1 VNDERRRTAGT
12 ASRPAGDRGETVSSD
27 AIEDR
32 LDSARPADAGVRPA
46 SPATRAEFAPD
57 LGVLRAMSTAVP
69 GALPIAV
76 NGIRVAASIRP
87 RKFVIAGG
95 DDMPV
100 TMPRT
105 AFQVVYPDC
114 TAMIDGGLDKT
125 THDSF
130 SPDKPEPYFPE
141 AFAKLARALDAAR
154 LIVVTHF
161 HADHVAGILS
171 AANFTELARKT
182 IIASET
188 ARCLVE
194 TPHRP
199 HLKLS
204 PEAVAHFIVLD
215 YPAYYPVAPGIVLI
229 KAPGHSPDSQMV
241 FIRLQSGREI
251 LHSVDSAWIMDNI
264 LELKGKAAPWVKEDV
279 PAIMAQLR
287 WLKRVHETDKNVTI
301 LVTHDDKHFDALAEA
316 GKIGNELKL

>member
-1 VNDERRRTAGT
+1 
-12 ASRPAGDRGETVSSD
+12 VSSD
-27 AIEDR
+27 VIEDR
-32 LDSARPADAGVRPA
+32 LDSASVRPA
-46 SPATRAEFAPD
+46 GPAARPDFAPD
-57 LGVLRAMSTAVP
+57 LGIVRAMSTVLP
-69 GALPIAV
+69 GALPLAV

-95 DDMPV
+95 DETPV

-114 TAMIDGGLDKT
+114 CVMIDSGLDQA

-130 SPDKPEPYFPE
+130 SPDKPEPYFPDQ
-141 AFAKLARALDAAR
+141 FAKVARALDAAR

-161 HADHVAGILS
+161 HADHVAGVLT
-171 AANFTELARKT
+171 ATNFTSLARKT
-182 IIASET
+182 ILTTET

-204 PEAVAHFIVLD
+204 PQAVANFIVLD
-215 YPAYYPVAPGIVLI
+215 YPVCYPVAPGLVLL

-279 PAIMAQLR
+279 PAVMAQLR

-301 LVTHDDKHFDALAEA
+301 LVTHDDEHFDAVATS
-316 GKIGNELKL
+316 GRIGTELKL

>member
-1 VNDERRRTAGT
+1 LLPSEGNG
-12 ASRPAGDRGETVSSD
+12 VSSD
-27 AIEDR
+27 VIDGR
-32 LDSARPADAGVRPA
+32 LERASARVGDRTDFG
-46 SPATRAEFAPD
+46 PD
-57 LGVLRAMSTAVP
+57 LAAVRALSTVQP

-87 RKFVIAGG
+87 RKFVIEGG
-95 DDMPV
+95 DDTPV

-114 TAMIDGGLDKT
+114 SVMIDSGLDKA

-130 SPDKPEPYFPE
+130 SPDKPEPYFAGE
-141 AFAKLARALDAAR
+141 FAKLTRALNEAR
-154 LIVVTHF
+154 LIIVTHY

-171 AANFTELARKT
+171 AANFPELARKT
-182 IIASET
+182 IITTET

-204 PEAVAHFIVLD
+204 RDAVANFIVLD
-215 YPAYYPVAPGIVLI
+215 YPACHPVAPGIVLI

-241 FIRLQSGREI
+241 FIRLQSGRDI
-251 LHSVDSAWIMDNI
+251 LHSVDSAWVMDNI
-264 LELKGKAAPWVKEDV
+264 LQVKGKAAPWVKEDV
-279 PAIMAQLR
+279 PAVIAQLR
-287 WLKRVHETDKNVTI
+287 WLKRIHETDKNVTI
-301 LVTHDDKHFDALAEA
+301 LVTHDDAHFDAVTKSGIVGAGLAPQ
-316 GKIGNELKL
+316 